1 MFAEPVRT
9 LDTAFF
15 TKAPTIAPENSTS
28 TIAAEKVTGVGEKTN
43 EIYHDFDY
51 QGPMEVPTF
60 AAPAGP
66 MRKAHETAA

>member
-9 LDTAFF
+9 LDTALF
-15 TKAPTIAPENSTS
+15 TEAPTIAPENSTS
-28 TIAAEKVTGVGEKTN
+28 TIAAEEVTGVGEKTN
-43 EIYHDFDY
+43 EIYHELDY

-66 MRKAHETAA
+66 MRKAHPTAA